1 MSGNGNEGI
10 YSGMA
15 GLKQLGTDETACRDM
30 LREAL
35 ELAEEGK
42 IKSVGV
48 IVCFEDGLAT
58 VMAGKRAG
66 DLFLG
71 AACLQNKIREAV
83 EGGNISKSA
92 RKSSILRVP

>member
-1 MSGNGNEGI
+1 MSGNSSKGI

-15 GLKQLGTDETACRDM
+15 GLKQLGEEEAACRDV
-30 LREAL
+30 LREAI

-42 IKSVGV
+42 VKSVAV
-48 IVCFEDGLAT
+48 IVCFEDGIAT
-58 VMAGKRAG
+58 VMAGKKAG

-83 EGGNISKSA
+83 ERGNVKYSERPRIIKA
-92 RKSSILRVP
+92 P

>member
-1 MSGNGNEGI
+1 MSGNSSKGI

-15 GLKQLGTDETACRDM
+15 GLKQLGVDETACRDV
-30 LREAL
+30 LREAI

-48 IVCFEDGLAT
+48 VVCFEDGVAT

-83 EGGNISKSA
+83 EKGNIKYSERPRIIK
-92 RKSSILRVP
+92 VT